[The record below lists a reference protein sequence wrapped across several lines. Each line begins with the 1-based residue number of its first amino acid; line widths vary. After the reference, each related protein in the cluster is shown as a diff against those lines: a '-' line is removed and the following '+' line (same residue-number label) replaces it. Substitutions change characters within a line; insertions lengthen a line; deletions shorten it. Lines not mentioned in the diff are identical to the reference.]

1 MSTLSYIKNFLKDR
15 DVASVTPTSRFAIR
29 KVCSPMRFDRDLTVV
44 EYGAGAGVFA
54 DYMLPRMT
62 QGSRL
67 VLFETNKGLFKKL
80 QEREDP
86 RLILY
91 NESVEIVDKVLDP
104 SLAGKVHYIISG
116 VPFSFFSDRD
126 TLGILRKSRQLLRP
140 GGWFLA
146 YQTSDHLKKPLIKIF
161 GDVETEF
168 EILNIPPMLVY
179 RSHKDDVGEASGEV
193 TGPAAGRT
201 PE

>member
-1 MSTLSYIKNFLKDR
+1 MSTFTYIKNFLKDR

-29 KVCSPMRFDRDLTVV
+29 KVCRPIRFDRDLTVV

-54 DYMLPRMT
+54 DYLLPKMT
-62 QGSRL
+62 PGSRL
-67 VLFETNKGLFKKL
+67 VLFETNTGLFKKL
-80 QEREDP
+80 QKREDP
-86 RLILY
+86 RLVLY
-91 NESVEIVDKVLDP
+91 NESVEIVDEVLDP
-104 SLAGKVHYIISG
+104 SLAGKVDYIISG

-126 TLGILRKSRQLLRP
+126 TLEVLRKSRKLLRP

-146 YQTSDHLKKPLIKIF
+146 YQTSDHLKKPLEKVF

-179 RSHKDDVGEASGEV
+179 RSRKE
-193 TGPAAGRT
+193 
-201 PE
+201 